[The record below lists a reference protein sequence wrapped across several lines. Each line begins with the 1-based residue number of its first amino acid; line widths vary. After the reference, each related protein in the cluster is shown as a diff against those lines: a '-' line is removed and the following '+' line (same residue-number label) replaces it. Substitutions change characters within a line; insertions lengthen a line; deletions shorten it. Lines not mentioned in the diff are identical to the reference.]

1 MSEVVVSGSGLG
13 AYRRVLSVGGAA
25 AFCAPGAFARLSQA
39 MLGLGA
45 VLLITRLGGSFAL
58 AGLVAGAIAL
68 SQSAIAPWVSR
79 LADERGQRR
88 VLVPLLAVH
97 TSALAGLVV
106 AAEFGGRGWMLVAL
120 AVLAGSSLPQIG
132 AFARARWTVLLG
144 DGDGLRTALAL
155 ESLIDEAAFVVG
167 PVLVTALAA
176 GIDPAAG
183 LVAAIVI
190 IAVAGLAFAAQHRS
204 EPPATGGRD
213 ASAGRGFG
221 PPRSHA
227 LGVIIVV
234 FFGVGVVFGL
244 IEVAVVAVAREHGNP
259 SAAGVMLGLWATGSL
274 LAGIAYGAIA
284 WRIPARR
291 RFVVA
296 VAAFAAGTVLIAV
309 TTESLLALTVALFI
323 AGLANAPTLISG
335 NTLVPASVSP
345 TAVTEAYTWLT
356 VSIFAGIAVGAPIA
370 GAIIDHAS
378 GQAALAASIAAG
390 AVTALTALLGHRAL
404 PASSAATP

>member
-1 MSEVVVSGSGLG
+1 
-13 AYRRVLSVGGAA
+13 
-25 AFCAPGAFARLSQA
+25 

-88 VLVPLLAVH
+88 VLLPLLAVH

-106 AAEFGGRGWMLVAL
+106 AAELGGGGWMLVAL
-120 AVLAGSSLPQIG
+120 AVLAGSTLPQIG

-144 DGDGLRTALAL
+144 DGQGLRTALAL

-176 GIDPAAG
+176 GLDPAAG
-183 LVAAIVI
+183 PVAAIAI
-190 IAVAGLAFAAQHRS
+190 IAVAGLAFAAQRS
-204 EPPATGGRD
+204 TEPPATGVRD
-213 ASAGRGFG
+213 ASARRGFG
-221 PPRSHA
+221 PPRSRA
-227 LGVIIVV
+227 LGAVIVV
-234 FFGVGVVFGL
+234 FFGVGMVFGL
-244 IEVAVVAVAREHGNP
+244 IEVAVVAVTREHGNP
-259 SAAGVMLGLWATGSL
+259 GAAGVMLGLWATGSL

-284 WRIPARR
+284 WRAPAQR
-291 RFVVA
+291 RFVVVVVVAVA
-296 VAAFAAGTVLIAV
+296 VAAFAAETVLIAV
-309 TTESLLALTVALFI
+309 TTGSLLALTVALFI
-323 AGLANAPTLISG
+323 AGLANAPTLMSG
-335 NTLVPASVSP
+335 NTLVPAAVPP

-356 VSIFAGIAVGAPIA
+356 VSIFAGIAVGAPMA

-378 GQAALAASIAAG
+378 GQAALAASVAAG
-390 AVTALTALLGHRAL
+390 AVTALTALLGHRTL
-404 PASSAATP
+404 SASSAATP